1 MFVVLVILHFSACW
15 WYYIARL
22 AQFNPDTWIARY
34 ELQDKSNGYLY
45 LVSFYWAITT
55 LTTVGYGD
63 ISSKT
68 TEEITFSIVW
78 MFFGVGFYSYIISIL
93 TSVLTSEDAR
103 QAVMEEKYK
112 QLDLLAIEK
121 GLPLTLIKDI
131 KKNIYKNMEALT
143 LDESAS

>member
-1 MFVVLVILHFSACW
+1 
-15 WYYIARL
+15 
-22 AQFNPDTWIARY
+22 
-34 ELQDKSNGYLY
+34 
-45 LVSFYWAITT
+45 VSFYWAITT